1 MKLINKIKDL
11 IHDAYFF
18 FVYKIVCRKEPYTYQ
33 FTRAMIHH
41 GVFFWIGF
49 YILTGGMFYI
59 LFYAVIWLKVISVL
73 GLFLMAWLT
82 DHLIDHA
89 RFNNDKYI

>member
-1 MKLINKIKDL
+1 MVISKIKGFISNL
-11 IHDAYFF
+11 
-18 FVYKIVCRKEPYTYQ
+18 YKWIWYDFLCRQEPFTYQ

-49 YILTGGMFYI
+49 YVITGT
-59 LFYAVIWLKVISVL
+59 LFYLLFNGGLWVAILSL
-73 GLFLMAWLT
+73 FGLFLMAWLT

-89 RFNNDKYI
+89 RDNNDDYL